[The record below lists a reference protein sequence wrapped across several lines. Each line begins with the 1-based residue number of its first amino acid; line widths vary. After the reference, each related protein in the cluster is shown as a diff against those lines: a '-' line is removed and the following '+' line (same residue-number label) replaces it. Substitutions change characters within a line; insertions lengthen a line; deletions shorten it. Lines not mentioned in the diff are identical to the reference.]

1 MVAAERQIVG
11 VHQFVSAE
19 HLSRYVAEAK
29 WRFNRGFG
37 GEAQRMG
44 APIADPEGH
53 LIYKALIA

>member
-1 MVAAERQIVG
+1 
-11 VHQFVSAE
+11 
-19 HLSRYVAEAK
+19 VAEAK